1 MKLHYSPTSPF
12 VRKVLVVAHERGMA
26 ECIELTSTSGE
37 LLSDNPLEKVPALAL
52 DDGRTLFDSFVIVE
66 WLNSQGAGPN
76 LIPADAEKRTNVL
89 RRHALADGIM
99 EAAVSSVMERRRPE
113 DKQWDGFLKRQRG
126 KIERAI
132 ATLDSGTMGETVDL
146 STISVGVALGYVEF
160 RLAGLDWRSGHGPLA
175 DWFDTFSRRPSMAST
190 APQDPRPMRPSA
202 RRSSLMA

>member
-12 VRKVLVVAHERGMA
+12 VRKVLVAAHERGMA
-26 ECIELTSTSGE
+26 QSIELTSTSAE
-37 LLSDNPLEKVPALAL
+37 LRADNPLEKVPTLVL

-76 LIPADAEKRTNVL
+76 LIPADAQERTDVL

-113 DKQWDGFLKRQRG
+113 DRQWDGFLKRQRG

-132 ATLDSGTMGETVDL
+132 AALDSEAMAETVDL
-146 STISVGVALGYVEF
+146 STITVGAALGYVGF
-160 RLAGLDWRSGHGPLA
+160 RLVDLDWRSGHGPLA
-175 DWFDTFSRRPSMAST
+175 DWFDRFSRRPSMTST
-190 APQDPRPMRPSA
+190 APREP
-202 RRSSLMA
+202 